1 MGRNFYT
8 YASLLTVVLIASMVT
23 QGVLYVT
30 VGSRFFEAHAI
41 FNWIIFSAGLNV
53 AFGVCLLLYYWHRQ
67 YLACFWSLLI
77 VPVTQVIHASVTYG
91 IIRTHEISVL
101 FIAATFGLILSEFIH
116 AMSILLSRA
125 RVRIWLR
132 PAGIYSL
139 MHSLLLF
146 FIFSRA
152 FVSLGDRVNG
162 SLERLDQ
169 WIGLAGALIPFFFLL
184 NFISERRGVKDREND
199 IAAGY
204 VGYAFLVAITCFI
217 IFSPK
222 LIAQSIAAGRDMHGI
237 SEWAKEVA
245 KPFDARVFV
254 NQRGDTLRY
263 RLLIPLQYDSLK
275 EYPLVIGLHG
285 SSGCGTDNARQIAT
299 TLPALWFSEPMNR
312 MRYPAF
318 IFVPQCPQHWCW
330 GGIEKVPAVDSLVIE
345 AMASIEEEFS
355 IDPSRRYLAGNSLG
369 GYGAWH
375 IAATWPELFAAV
387 IPICGG
393 GSSAY
398 GKNLVNVPVWA
409 FHGAKDRNVPVSG
422 SRGIIEVIRQNGG
435 DPKYTEFPDLA
446 HDIGN
451 AVLHTEGVWDWMFA
465 QQKETEIIT
474 E

>member
-1 MGRNFYT
+1 MSRNFYT
-8 YASLLTVVLIASMVT
+8 YASLLTIVLIASIVT
-23 QGVLYVT
+23 QGVLHLT

-41 FNWIIFSAGLNV
+41 FNWIIYSAGVNV
-53 AFGVCLLLYYWHRQ
+53 AFGVCLILYYWHRR
-67 YLACFWSLLI
+67 YLACFWSFLA
-77 VPVTQVIHASVTYG
+77 VPVMQIIHAIVTYE
-91 IIRTHEISVL
+91 IIRTHEISAL
-101 FIAATFGLILSEFIH
+101 FIAATFGLILAEFVH
-116 AMSILLSRA
+116 ALCILLSRTRA
-125 RVRIWLR
+125 RIWLR
-132 PAGIYSL
+132 IAGVYSL
-139 MHSLLLF
+139 LHSLALV

-169 WIGLAGALIPFFFLL
+169 WIGLASALIPFFFLL
-184 NFISERRGVKDREND
+184 NYISERREAERTEDD
-199 IAAGY
+199 TAAGY
-204 VGYAFLVAITCFI
+204 VGYTFLVAITCFV

-222 LIAQSIAAGRDMHGI
+222 LIAQSIAASKDMHGI

-254 NQRGDTLRY
+254 NERGDTLRY
-263 RLLIPLQYDSLK
+263 RLLIPSQYDSLK
-275 EYPLVIGLHG
+275 KYAIVIGLHG

-312 MRYPAF
+312 IRYPAF
-318 IFVPQCPQHWCW
+318 IFVPQCPEHWCW

-345 AMASIEEEFS
+345 AMAAIEKEFS
-355 IDPSRRYLAGNSLG
+355 IDPSRRYLSGNSLG

-393 GSSAY
+393 GSPAY
-398 GKNLVNVPVWA
+398 GKRLVDIPLWA

-435 DPKYTEFPDLA
+435 DPKYTEFPELA

-451 AVLHTEGVWDWMFA
+451 AILHTEGVWDWLFA
-465 QQKETEIIT
+465 QQKETETII